1 MNKLHRVITASFVLL
16 ALAIAIAYLTRFSER
31 ARAQDSDSRT
41 KWEYLFVADGGNS
54 LTSVQTPGQRK
65 QKEFGREAVTVE
77 KNLDRLGNEGWE
89 LVAVSGTPNEPT
101 FTLKRPKQ

>member
-1 MNKLHRVITASFVLL
+1 MNKFHRVITAGFVLL
-16 ALAIAIAYLTRFSER
+16 TLAVTIAYLARFSDR

-41 KWEYLFVADGGNS
+41 KWEYLIIADGGNS
-54 LTSVQTPGQRK
+54 LTSVQSPGQRK

-77 KNLDRLGNEGWE
+77 RNLDRLGNEGWE
-89 LVAVSGTPNEPT
+89 LVAVSGTSNEPT